1 MAVGL
6 GISVRAAVLA
16 GIALIVVVWAASV
29 TTPAASASAC
39 DRFGK
44 SNPSKL
50 RSDDASRAIL
60 CLLNERRDRAGL
72 PDLRSDGRLDRAAQ
86 QHNRRMDGTGCF
98 DHACSGEGDLGRRLE
113 RVGYLGGGL
122 TRWMYGENIA
132 WGLDRR
138 GSPAAIVDAWMNSP
152 PHRAN
157 ILNRS
162 FREIGVGFDPGTPDG
177 DHAAG
182 GIYTVDFGLRVD

>member
-1 MAVGL
+1 MAVAYRTT
-6 GISVRAAVLA
+6 VRTMVLA
-16 GIALIVVVWAASV
+16 GTALAALAWGASV
-29 TTPAASASAC
+29 STPAASASAC

-50 RSDDASRAIL
+50 SSDDAGRAIL
-60 CLLNERRDRAGL
+60 CLLNEKRDRAGL
-72 PDLRSDGRLDRAAQ
+72 PDLRSDGRLERAAR
-86 QHNRRMDGTGCF
+86 QHNSRMDGTGCF
-98 DHACSGEGDLGRRLE
+98 DHACLGEGDLGRRLE

-122 TRWMYGENIA
+122 TRWAYGENIA
-132 WGLDRR
+132 WGLERR
-138 GSPAAIVDAWMNSP
+138 GSPAAIVEAWMNSP

-162 FREIGVGFDPGTPDG
+162 FREIGVGFDPGTPNG

-182 GIYTVDFGLRVD
+182 GIYTVDFGLRVG

>member
-1 MAVGL
+1 M
-6 GISVRAAVLA
+6 RAALVA
-16 GIALIVVVWAASV
+16 GIALVLLAWAASV
-29 TTPAASASAC
+29 STSAASASAC

-50 RSDDASRAIL
+50 RSDDAGRAIL
-60 CLLNERRDRAGL
+60 CLLNEKRDRAGL

-122 TRWMYGENIA
+122 TRWAYGENIA
-132 WGLDRR
+132 WGLERR
-138 GSPAAIVDAWMNSP
+138 GSPAAIVEAWMDSP

-157 ILNRS
+157 ILNRG
-162 FREIGVGFDPGTPDG
+162 FREIGVGFDPGTPNG